1 MKKNSNHTSLEEGE
15 PAWDAERLLA
25 AKRLLSEE
33 EYLNLDGNY
42 FVEFSQGRID
52 LLPSPTTSHQRLL
65 ACLYE
70 LLAAVNVRKKL
81 GVVLIGPLPV
91 RLGPGEFRE
100 PDILFVLR
108 QHYDLMGERF
118 WTGADLVMEIVSPGA
133 KSRRRDLKEKRRDYA
148 KAGIPE
154 YWVVDQRQVTITVLR
169 LVGESYSVHGEFA
182 RGEIATSHL
191 LPGFTV
197 DVTAAF
203 DTQKPEGVKPTKAK
217 RRPKA

>member
-1 MKKNSNHTSLEEGE
+1 
-15 PAWDAERLLA
+15 
-25 AKRLLSEE
+25 
-33 EYLNLDGNY
+33 LDGNY

-91 RLGPGEFRE
+91 RLEPGEFRE

-118 WTGADLVMEIVSPGA
+118 WTGADLVMEIVSPGGLCPKTPSCP
-133 KSRRRDLKEKRRDYA
+133 KSHRSALK
-148 KAGIPE
+148 
-154 YWVVDQRQVTITVLR
+154 VR
-169 LVGESYSVHGEFA
+169 LGYYE
-182 RGEIATSHL
+182 L
-191 LPGFTV
+191 
-197 DVTAAF
+197 
-203 DTQKPEGVKPTKAK
+203 KPNCFLSS
-217 RRPKA
+217 